1 MASQLSNPKQAP
13 ISSQDDDEELDNAI
27 VFESS
32 KPSQAQSPNDNDEKR
47 ERRITGVPWAIL
59 VVAVLSSTGLYAF
72 DNTVMANVRP
82 SIIDTFPGSVSML
95 PWMSVSYPMGEVGCA
110 PLWGKLYGQFNNKYL
125 FLAALL
131 AFEVGSAVIGSAQ
144 SVRALIA
151 GRAVAGF
158 GGSGIYVGTINIV
171 SGVTVHAER
180 SQYLGLVGVAWG
192 LGTMLGPIVGGAFA
206 DSPATWRWAFYIN
219 LCIAAVTA
227 PACAYLIPVLRSAA
241 QGSTWERIRRVDYL
255 GAVLF
260 LAGIVLVVM
269 LLSFG
274 GSMYGWSDGPMVAI
288 YVATSVA
295 WLAFVL
301 QQTLSLFTHDRVFPV
316 HLATSLETSLMFA
329 WTANAISA
337 LVVPIYSLPLFFQF
351 AFADSS
357 VRSAALTLPSIV
369 AAVVAAGAGGPL
381 VAKFPVYKAWF
392 AGGGAVMLVGSTLL
406 TTIDHQTSRA
416 AVCGYSVILGLGC
429 GAMIQLPLT
438 VTQVK
443 SPRAQVSQ
451 ATAFIT
457 CAQMGGLAIALG
469 TSTCLFINLASADI
483 SNILPDAPPSTVQAL
498 IDGAGSHLLDEWEPA
513 VQERVLA
520 AIAQNVGV
528 LFYLNVAGAALGL
541 LSTLLMKWE
550 RLVLDA

>member
-1 MASQLSNPKQAP
+1 MASKSLNAKEAP
-13 ISSQDDDEELDNAI
+13 IQFNDELKPNEAQLQSQDGEE
-27 VFESS
+27 
-32 KPSQAQSPNDNDEKR
+32 KH
-47 ERRITGVPWAIL
+47 ERHITGVPWAIL
-59 VVAVLSSTGLYAF
+59 VVAVLSSTFLYAF
-72 DNTVMANVRP
+72 DNTVMAVVRP
-82 SIIDTFPGSVSML
+82 KIIDTFPGSIAML
-95 PWMSVSYPMGEVGCA
+95 PWMSVSYPMGEVGCG
-110 PLWGKLYGQFNNKYL
+110 PLWGKLYGQFNNKYM
-125 FLAALL
+125 FLGALL

-144 SVRALIA
+144 SIQALIA

-158 GGSGIYVGTINIV
+158 GGSGIYVGTINIL
-171 SGVTVHAER
+171 SGVTIHAER

-192 LGTMLGPIVGGAFA
+192 LGTMLGPIVGGLFA

-227 PACAYLIPVLRSAA
+227 PACAWLIPVLRPEA
-241 QGSTWERIRRVDYL
+241 QGSTLERIRRVDYL

-260 LAGIVLVVM
+260 LSGIVLVVM

-274 GSMYGWSDGPMVAI
+274 GSLYTWSDGRMITV
-288 YVATSVA
+288 YVTTGVV

-301 QQTLSLFTHDRVFPV
+301 QQSLSLFTHDRIFPV
-316 HLATSLETSLMFA
+316 HLATNLETSLMFA

-351 AFADSS
+351 AFAESS
-357 VRSAALTLPSIV
+357 IRSAALTLPSIV
-369 AAVVAAGAGGPL
+369 AAVIAAGAGGPL

-392 AGGGAVMLVGSTLL
+392 IFGGSVMLVGSTLL
-406 TTIDHQTSRA
+406 TTIDLQTSRG
-416 AVCGYSVILGLGC
+416 AVCGYSIILGLGC

-457 CAQMGGLAIALG
+457 CAQMGGLAISLG
-469 TSTCLFINLASADI
+469 ISTCLFINLSSADI
-483 SNILPDAPPSTVQAL
+483 SKVLPEASRSTVQAL
-498 IDGAGSHLLDEWEPA
+498 IDGAGSHLLDQWERS
-513 VQERVLA
+513 VQERVLG

-550 RLVLDA
+550 RLVLDG